1 MLQPYAAM
9 YTLWVVGFPL
19 IAWIEHLNRR
29 TQNDYADPCCFPS
42 WMETIVWSVV
52 SPWVLL
58 FKIVWW
64 IVTRPVVV
72 VQSCHSWCRR
82 TRPRPQEE
90 STAPL
95 ATGEV
100 EMVNNAR
107 HSGDTESLAAHT
119 YAAVSTSQ
127 PETPENGSYGP
138 QMAAPP
144 PYAT

>member
-1 MLQPYAAM
+1 MAPALEPRKIDDDTRFILYMTMPYAAM

-42 WMETIVWSVV
+42 WMETVVWSVV
-52 SPWVLL
+52 SPWVAL
-58 FKIVWW
+58 FKI
-64 IVTRPVVV
+64 
-72 VQSCHSWCRR
+72 
-82 TRPRPQEE
+82 EE
-90 STAPL
+90 ATAPL

-107 HSGDTESLAAHT
+107 HSGDTESLATHT

-127 PETPENGSYGP
+127 AETPENGSYGP

-144 PYAT
+144 PYAN